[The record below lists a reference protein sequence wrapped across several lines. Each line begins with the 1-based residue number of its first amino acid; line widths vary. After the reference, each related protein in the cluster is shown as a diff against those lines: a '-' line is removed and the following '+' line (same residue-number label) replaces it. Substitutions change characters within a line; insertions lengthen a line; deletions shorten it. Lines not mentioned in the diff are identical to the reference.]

1 MYYFS
6 LNKPETVLFK
16 IRNKIK
22 KNKPCD
28 IRYRGSHKESDQE
41 NYQESRLD
49 QMAKEKELK
58 DWVRRSLVTITN
70 SRKQQ
75 IKEYVAALGPPLK
88 NIFIIKIIKFI
99 TCALEGKKLG
109 SNTEVKPKRKK

>member
-75 IKEYVAALGPPLK
+75 TNQRICSCTWPSTEEYFH
-88 NIFIIKIIKFI
+88 NQNYKIHHLC
-99 TCALEGKKLG
+99 T
-109 SNTEVKPKRKK
+109 RR